1 MLHALCS
8 LFHILSGLAFIY
20 IFIYLFI
27 YLYFFCFIH
36 PCPFSRFATVSALLW
51 HFGRHFCSFP
61 AGCWCVWVRFHWFL
75 PWVQSVLSQLADFI
89 SFHLIFLAHLTRF
102 SSDSFILLTS
112 SFFLQSAFG
121 FFFLGWN
128 WFAVFGHFGV
138 WCIFRQFLGRVFLFS
153 FEDFYSVFFLQ
164 RLIFFC
170 PTFTAIFGIYSISF
184 SLYSRFW
191 LVYDRYFAFSNG
203 FLTSFLVYSRFFFS
217 LYLAI
222 LACLWPLFGA
232 FFCVKE
238 YWRFSRDISVCFGI
252 TGDILLHVFDGYLIF
267 VSLTLAN
274 STDLRHLCA
283 ILFTLRHYEVCWG
296 FFFTV
301 FCRLFHIIFTFVDDF
316 DRFVAVMSVSV
327 VISGRSL
334 QDFGYYVTFLSD
346 FSWLVATLVA
356 SLQSNI
362 GIWRLKWS
370 NSPRFPWKKLVRGF
384 FARTFPMFQ
393 GILEDFWGSFRE
405 LRTGK
410 DPYSALTAAAAAYK
424 KMVIHF
430 VHRETMPHRSRVD

>member
-89 SFHLIFLAHLTRF
+89 SFDLIFLAHLTRF

-112 SFFLQSAFG
+112 SFFFCNLRFLGFG
-121 FFFLGWN
+121 FFLGWN

-203 FLTSFLVYSRFFFS
+203 FLTSFLVYSRFFFFTLFGLFMAIIWSSFLCERILTILTRHFCLFWNYWWYFVARFRWLFDIRFTDFGEFDRLEAFVCDSFHITS
-217 LYLAI
+217 LWGLLGIFFYCFLSAVSYYFHFRWWFQPVCGRYVRLCRDFWAI
-222 LACLWPLFGA
+222 LAGFRLLCYILER
-232 FFCVKE
+232 FF
-238 YWRFSRDISVCFGI
+238 
-252 TGDILLHVFDGYLIF
+252 
-267 VSLTLAN
+267 
-274 STDLRHLCA
+274 
-283 ILFTLRHYEVCWG
+283 
-296 FFFTV
+296 
-301 FCRLFHIIFTFVDDF
+301 
-316 DRFVAVMSVSV
+316 
-327 VISGRSL
+327 VISGH
-334 QDFGYYVTFLSD
+334 FG
-346 FSWLVATLVA
+346 
-356 SLQSNI
+356 
-362 GIWRLKWS
+362 
-370 NSPRFPWKKLVRGF
+370 GF
-384 FARTFPMFQ
+384 FAVKHWNLKVEV
-393 GILEDFWGSFRE
+393 IE
-405 LRTGK
+405 L
-410 DPYSALTAAAAAYK
+410 A
-424 KMVIHF
+424 
-430 VHRETMPHRSRVD
+430 

>member
-1 MLHALCS
+1 MSVQSLCHRFCIVMALWPPFLFVSRRLLMRLGPVS
-8 LFHILSGLAFIY
+8 LVFTLGSIGFVTTCWFHFIWFDFFGTFDP
-20 IFIYLFI
+20 IFIR
-27 YLYFFCFIH
+27 FFHSPDEF
-36 PCPFSRFATVSALLW
+36 F
-51 HFGRHFCSFP
+51 
-61 AGCWCVWVRFHWFL
+61 
-75 PWVQSVLSQLADFI
+75 
-89 SFHLIFLAHLTRF
+89 
-102 SSDSFILLTS
+102 
-112 SFFLQSAFG
+112 FFLQSAVFG
-121 FFFLGWN
+121 FWVFFGLELICRFWSF
-128 WFAVFGHFGV
+128 WCLVHFSPISGA
-138 WCIFRQFLGRVFLFS
+138 GFS
-153 FEDFYSVFFLQ
+153 FLVWRFLLVFFYNEWY
-164 RLIFFC
+164 FFC

-232 FFCVKE
+232 LFCVKE

-316 DRFVAVMSVSV
+316 NRFVAVMSVSV